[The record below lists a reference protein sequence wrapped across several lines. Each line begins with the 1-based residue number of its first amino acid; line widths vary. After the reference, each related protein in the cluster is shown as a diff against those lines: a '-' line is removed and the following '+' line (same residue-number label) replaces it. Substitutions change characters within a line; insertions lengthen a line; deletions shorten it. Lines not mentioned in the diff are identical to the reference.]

1 MVEKLRTAV
10 IGLGSMGKNHVR
22 VLSEIRESELVA
34 VSDCDKKKL
43 AEIEKKYKLKG
54 YANYKEMLEKEDLDM
69 VSVVVP
75 TSLHSK
81 VAVDVMNKKINCL
94 VEKPIA
100 DTIENAKKIIK
111 AAEKN
116 DVKLTVGHIERF
128 NPAVLELKKRI
139 NEIGKIWEIHV
150 MRRGPFPER
159 IRDVG
164 VVIDLAVHDLD
175 VMRFITGSKV
185 KRVYAEIEKN
195 IHTTR
200 EDMLD
205 AILRFENNAVG
216 ILNVNW
222 LTPTKI
228 RDLIVIGENGMFK
241 LNYITQNLEFHRS
254 IKMNKSKDFSQFVL
268 KSTETDI
275 QKLSF
280 YKEEPLKR
288 ELKSFLSAIKEGKE
302 PEVSGKDGLEALRL
316 AKKILEAGEKKKL
329 LC

>member
-1 MVEKLRTAV
+1 
-10 IGLGSMGKNHVR
+10 
-22 VLSEIRESELVA
+22 
-34 VSDCDKKKL
+34 
-43 AEIEKKYKLKG
+43 
-54 YANYKEMLEKEDLDM
+54 
-69 VSVVVP
+69 
-75 TSLHSK
+75 
-81 VAVDVMNKKINCL
+81 
-94 VEKPIA
+94 
-100 DTIENAKKIIK
+100 
-111 AAEKN
+111 
-116 DVKLTVGHIERF
+116 
-128 NPAVLELKKRI
+128 
-139 NEIGKIWEIHV
+139 